1 MFPHDFQDK
10 ILYEVQQ
17 KERKK
22 CKKKKKKRDIRRW
35 KEESESIFEATNLEN
50 QVSRTSGS

>member
-1 MFPHDFQDK
+1 MISKTKFFMK
-10 ILYEVQQ
+10 YS
-17 KERKK
+17 KK
-22 CKKKKKKRDIRRW
+22 KVKSVKKKKKKSDIRRW

>member
-1 MFPHDFQDK
+1 MIFQDK